1 MTTAAKGTWLL
12 LVVMAAPLLVVAA
25 QFTAVRPTNFA
36 GADEWLVLSLSSRGI
51 IDFPYAG
58 RPLALLWCLPG
69 LLVRHDVIG
78 HLLTQVFYLAIGGA
92 LVAWIAARRLGL
104 SPAVALLAGVLTAA
118 WAPLDRMRLDPVVTT
133 RYSGSTWASLA
144 AMLLFVEGWRRGRPL
159 VAAMGAVVAVVT
171 VLSLEGTL
179 PLLAGAPLIA
189 LAVVPE
195 TLRDGKARRR
205 LLLWFAAWEIV
216 LVGAAIPLLL
226 SMAGLR
232 GGGYQYQ
239 SRIGL
244 DPHPVRLVQSL
255 VQQLAF
261 SMVPLVSTP
270 PGELVRRSVPLALA
284 AFSLAFFAVSRGT
297 PPDPDARASRR
308 TLARTAAL
316 GAALATLGWLG
327 LVLGPLLRT
336 PARAQFLSAPG
347 VGLLLA
353 GSLALLA
360 SRVPSRARPLV
371 LALAGAWVV
380 AVGTARIGAM
390 QDDWDRTSVWPGQR
404 GTLVQLV
411 EYAPSL
417 APNTLV
423 VLIDESR
430 SWTVTLIFRHAL
442 HYLYGEGVIGHVWQG
457 IEFLYPAKFL
467 PDGIRSEPWPVI
479 QKAWHAPPT
488 FHRYDEVLVA
498 RFSADGRLHVLDEWP
513 LELGPLPPGAAYAP
527 RDRVGPGPP
536 PPSARILARER

>member
-1 MTTAAKGTWLL
+1 M
-12 LVVMAAPLLVVAA
+12 
-25 QFTAVRPTNFA
+25 
-36 GADEWLVLSLSSRGI
+36 
-51 IDFPYAG
+51 
-58 RPLALLWCLPG
+58 
-69 LLVRHDVIG
+69 
-78 HLLTQVFYLAIGGA
+78 
-92 LVAWIAARRLGL
+92 
-104 SPAVALLAGVLTAA
+104 
-118 WAPLDRMRLDPVVTT
+118 
-133 RYSGSTWASLA
+133 
-144 AMLLFVEGWRRGRPL
+144 
-159 VAAMGAVVAVVT
+159 
-171 VLSLEGTL
+171 
-179 PLLAGAPLIA
+179 
-189 LAVVPE
+189 
-195 TLRDGKARRR
+195 
-205 LLLWFAAWEIV
+205 
-216 LVGAAIPLLL
+216 
-226 SMAGLR
+226 
-232 GGGYQYQ
+232 
-239 SRIGL
+239 
-244 DPHPVRLVQSL
+244 
-255 VQQLAF
+255 
-261 SMVPLVSTP
+261 
-270 PGELVRRSVPLALA
+270 
-284 AFSLAFFAVSRGT
+284 
-297 PPDPDARASRR
+297 
-308 TLARTAAL
+308 
-316 GAALATLGWLG
+316 LGWLG